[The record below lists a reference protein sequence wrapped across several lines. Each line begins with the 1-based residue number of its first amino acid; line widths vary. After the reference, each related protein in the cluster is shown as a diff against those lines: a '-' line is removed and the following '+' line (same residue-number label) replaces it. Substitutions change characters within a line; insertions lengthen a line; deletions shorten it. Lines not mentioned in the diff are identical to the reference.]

1 MSEASAV
8 VELLP
13 RIATIPTRG
22 NADTYRMTPE
32 RAREVR
38 ERLCH
43 ELLSVV
49 PVSSLFPASV
59 VPGVPEAYALLD
71 KYDWHISQAQQRAD
85 ALANMQDNASE
96 PLQPEYSKN
105 RRGMACG
112 HVFRK
117 GEPIFRCHDCSYD
130 DTCVQC
136 AMCYR
141 HSIHAL
147 ENHDV
152 VFSVADDGDACCDC
166 GDDEAWNADLGCEFH
181 SLHPWN
187 ERGQE
192 ASTESNNAS
201 SEQTL
206 DDIMAA
212 VPDSVRHALSDF
224 CAMLMAFL
232 LETLLHAPKQTQ
244 IVIGPDVVDSIKRQ
258 PTYESAFPAKG
269 KARLDGDDGQ
279 ESPPLFVALLWNDE
293 KHSFNEVS
301 DKILEVCSSLTPKD
315 ARHFAE
321 MVDRQGRQVVSMS
334 EDVRRLVIMARRIGV
349 IYLLVTVQHAFDYF
363 VEEVAGCVLSFIA
376 ELASA
381 SLYNTSGPSPNGRAI
396 KALITST
403 FCLLYTSDAADDT
416 INV

>member
-13 RIATIPTRG
+13 RIATMPTRG

-49 PVSSLFPASV
+49 PVSYLFPASV
-59 VPGVPEAYALLD
+59 VPSVPEAYALLD

-85 ALANMQDNASE
+85 ALANMQDSASE

-152 VFSVADDGDACCDC
+152 VFSVADD
-166 GDDEAWNADLGCEFH
+166 L
-181 SLHPWN
+181 SLIH
-187 ERGQE
+187 
-192 ASTESNNAS
+192 
-201 SEQTL
+201 
-206 DDIMAA
+206 I
-212 VPDSVRHALSDF
+212 
-224 CAMLMAFL
+224 
-232 LETLLHAPKQTQ
+232 
-244 IVIGPDVVDSIKRQ
+244 
-258 PTYESAFPAKG
+258 
-269 KARLDGDDGQ
+269 
-279 ESPPLFVALLWNDE
+279 
-293 KHSFNEVS
+293 
-301 DKILEVCSSLTPKD
+301 
-315 ARHFAE
+315 
-321 MVDRQGRQVVSMS
+321 
-334 EDVRRLVIMARRIGV
+334 
-349 IYLLVTVQHAFDYF
+349 
-363 VEEVAGCVLSFIA
+363 
-376 ELASA
+376 
-381 SLYNTSGPSPNGRAI
+381 
-396 KALITST
+396 
-403 FCLLYTSDAADDT
+403 
-416 INV
+416 